1 MTAHAT
7 KTDALEIGPFRCAG
21 APAHLSRGRRDDDAL
36 LGMSVLKHL
45 EFTARGEVL
54 VLRMQS
60 GWRSAPRLRAQHVH
74 SRRASR

>member
-54 VLRMQS
+54 VLRM
-60 GWRSAPRLRAQHVH
+60 
-74 SRRASR
+74 

>member
-45 EFTARGEVL
+45 EFTQRGDVL
-54 VLRMQS
+54 VLRKP
-60 GWRSAPRLRAQHVH
+60 AE
-74 SRRASR
+74 